1 MHYTTYESGDCWHG
15 TKDEQNGADY
25 WIKYFSELPEYYIT
39 KEELVTL
46 DWKWG
51 KAPAKFAPG
60 KMLMMWIYQNRNN
73 ICHIL
78 LVEYGMRQ
86 ISTITAE

>member
-60 KMLMMWIYQNRNN
+60 KMLMMWIYQN
-73 ICHIL
+73 L
-78 LVEYGMRQ
+78 LWSNDGLLFVTYDHYETFLE
-86 ISTITAE
+86 IV